1 MKKCFKKALSGIL
14 ASAMLFS
21 SVAFTPVSVS
31 AASMTAGGWFET
43 IYAEIPGLKD
53 TDVTAVSYSGTMSG
67 SLTGDDFEYLVRDD
81 SNGVRIDIPGLTAGT
96 YNLTVTTSSGTLTQN
111 NITVYEYDRAGFA
124 HKDNE
129 SSTSIGVGAYK
140 NDGTLK
146 DNAVVVYVTEENK
159 NTVQLPG
166 YEGDSYPKGI
176 GNILNYKS
184 EDANGVTGGG
194 KTDVIK
200 YFRENNIPLVVR
212 FLGTVEAGDENT
224 KGSAAPSENIL
235 GLTAYNSTTNGGTV
249 KDNGMVARIYKASNI
264 TFEGIG
270 TDATIDGWGFQ
281 VISQTGFVSENFEF
295 RNFTFTNTPEDAI
308 GLEGTASLSASPQ
321 SKEWLDTQSPIKNC
335 WVHNNTFETGY
346 CYNPAESD
354 KGEGDGSVDFKR
366 GYGYTL
372 SYNHFH
378 ENHKTNLVGS
388 SKQSIQYDV
397 TFHHNYYEGVWSR
410 QPLARH
416 ANIHIYN
423 SYFKNGE
430 NTSYIISPRAYSYI
444 FTEGNFF
451 DGCKNP
457 VDAESEGGGTVV
469 KSLNDNF
476 AGCTGNNYAQI
487 VDSKNTVISSTN
499 PYAGFEYS
507 SDMYDYTVTDAAQ
520 AKADCLAKAGAMPE
534 VANINMDPQ
543 PEAVISQYP
552 SSPIAL
558 PYEVDFTDA
567 TVVAA
572 IPNGQTTDY
581 NNALITPSAKL
592 ATSTG
597 MKIRDNGIVFTVNTD
612 VDITIALGSKSSYG
626 LDIVD
631 EYGVAVKHFDSSG
644 TVSGLEAGTYIIR
657 SGNVVKDAYVESIK
671 IVQNDPNGT
680 TVEVS
685 TQATTSS
692 SETTTK
698 SSSGGDGDTETT
710 TSSSTP
716 ISGSYM
722 MHEDAV
728 DASGDDIVAVKS
740 AIYDFTGTY
749 KNAEGTYNGITYD
762 KGYKMESS
770 TVIEVDAPSDG
781 TLQIVSAHAGNIKID
796 GTEYALTSSS
806 DTLTLT
812 EIPLTAG
819 NHKLSRGSSELW
831 IYLLNFIPDG
841 SDETTEVTTSSSS
854 GSDDTTVTT
863 TETTTEATTTAT
875 TEATT
880 EATTVATTEATTEST
895 TEAPEPV
902 DDVNITVGGG
912 SVNAGTIV
920 TVPVRVSG
928 LASLAN
934 YNFELSYDSSKLQAT
949 GVANG
954 DIIDVT
960 DDTFSYN
967 INEPG
972 VVKITAVNTE
982 EIASGDTLFNVTFTA
997 LEAGTTE
1004 ITLTVNE
1011 LFAEGSVS
1019 IGYNVSNG
1027 KVTVIDGSTPSTGIP
1042 GDVNKDGKVDAQD
1055 AAIVLK
1061 IVSGAITDT
1070 SAYDIAAAD
1079 CDGNAGITVLDAVWI
1094 LNNKSDGTVTNKDF
1108 YDFEDSPAVTKD
1120 GTSGITYTVSTS
1132 SSAAASD
1139 GLTAVA
1145 EIVDNNGSK
1154 ALYLNDQS
1162 ATDTVKATLP
1172 LTEISSGTA
1181 TYQVTL
1187 TPTVTGSKWTMVMF
1201 NGLKSDGTVGE
1212 VLGVRTSQDTGNPQ
1226 YGLRVSGSGEADVIS
1241 NVTTAANTP
1250 NTLTIVVDFDNDRAS
1265 ISVDGSDPVTVVGF
1279 TGNSITSMAFQT
1291 ATGVRSLYVDNAGLV
1306 SHEEGATEATTES
1319 TTAGGSDENTE
1330 TTTEAVVSGG
1340 SWTAGDAST
1349 PSWLNLN
1356 GASSTSNNNYNA
1368 FAQYNNG
1375 DAFANFVSISNG
1387 GEFTITPT
1395 SAGKIKVY
1403 IAANNNAAGKGTVT
1417 ATYADS
1423 TTATYSLPA
1432 RRDDAATPFELTVTA
1447 AQVGQPITFTVD
1459 YNSMLFKVEM

>member
-31 AASMTAGGWFET
+31 AASMTAGGWYET
-43 IYAEIPGLKD
+43 LYAEIPGISAA
-53 TDVTAVSYSGTMSG
+53 DVTSVTYSGTTSG
-67 SLTGDDFEYLVRDD
+67 SLSSYDLEYLVRDK
-81 SNGVRIDIPGLTAGT
+81 SGKVRIDVPGLSAGDNYSITVTAGGQT
-96 YNLTVTTSSGTLTQN
+96 YTQSGIQ
-111 NITVYEYDRAGFA
+111 VYEYDRTGYAHYDADKAGGSSA
-124 HKDNE
+124 EGVGGYKDNGE
-129 SSTSIGVGAYK
+129 
-140 NDGTLK
+140 LK
-146 DNAVVVYVTEENK
+146 DNAVVVYVTEDNK
-159 NTVQLPG
+159 NTVQVPG
-166 YEGDSYPKGI
+166 FESAEYPVGI
-176 GNILNYKS
+176 GNILNEKS
-184 EDANGVTGGG
+184 TDNGGTGDGTG
-194 KTDVIK
+194 RVSMLN
-200 YFRENNIPLVVR
+200 YLRENNIPLVIR
-212 FLGTVEAGDENT
+212 FVGTVTGGTADTNDT
-224 KGSAAPSENIL
+224 PPAENIL
-235 GLTAYNSTTNGGTV
+235 GLTAYNTTGNGGT
-249 KDNGMVARIYKASNI
+249 KGDNGMMARMYKSSQI
-264 TFEGIG
+264 TIEGIG
-270 TDATIDGWGFQ
+270 TDAVIDGWGFQ
-281 VISQTGFVSENFEF
+281 VIAQTDYNCESFEF
-295 RNFTFTNTPEDAI
+295 RNLHFVDTPEDAI
-308 GLEGTASLSASPQ
+308 GLEGTSSSSSNPQ
-321 SKEWLDTQSPIKNC
+321 SKEFITSPIKYS
-335 WVHNNTFETGY
+335 WVHNNTFEMGY
-346 CYNPAESD
+346 CKNPAQSD
-354 KGEGDGSVDFKR
+354 KAEGDGSVDFKR
-366 GYGYTL
+366 GYGYTM
-372 SYNHFH
+372 SYNHYRT
-378 ENHKTNLVGS
+378 NHKTNLIGS
-388 SKQSIQYDV
+388 SDDSIQYDV

-410 QPLARH
+410 QPLARQ

-423 SYFKNGE
+423 SYFLNGE
-430 NTSYIISPRAYSYI
+430 NTSYIISPRAHSYT
-444 FTEGNFF
+444 FSEANYY

-457 VDAESEGGGTVV
+457 VDTARGNAVV

-476 AGCTGNNYAQI
+476 AGCNGNNSATI
-487 VDSKNTVISSTN
+487 VSSKSEVVKSDN
-499 PYAGFEYS
+499 PYANFENS
-507 SDMYDYTVTDAAQ
+507 NDMYEYTVTDAAQ
-520 AKADCLAKAGAMPE
+520 AKADCLAKAGIMPE
-534 VANINMDPQ
+534 AGNINMDPQ
-543 PEAVISQYP
+543 PESVISQYP
-552 SSPIAL
+552 SNPIDL

-612 VDITIALGSKSSYG
+612 VDIAIALGSKSSYG
-626 LDIVD
+626 LDIID
-631 EYGVAVKHFDSSG
+631 EYGIAVKHFDSSG
-644 TVSGLEAGTYIIR
+644 TISGLEPGTYIIR

-680 TVEVS
+680 TVEVP

-710 TSSSTP
+710 TSSTP

-728 DASGDDIVAVKS
+728 DASGDDIAAVKS

-770 TVIEVDAPSDG
+770 TIIEVDAPSDG

-1042 GDVNKDGKVDAQD
+1042 GDVNKDGKVDAED

-1070 SAYDIAAAD
+1070 SAYDIEAAD

-1120 GTSGITYTVSTS
+1120 GTSGITYTVSTKS
-1132 SSAAASD
+1132 GSTSD

-1212 VLGVRTSQDTGNPQ
+1212 VLGIRTSQDTSNPQ

-1241 NVTTAANTP
+1241 NVTTAANTS
-1250 NTLTIVVDFDNDRAS
+1250 NTITIVVDFDNDRAS
-1265 ISVDGSDPVTVVGF
+1265 ISVDGSEAVTVVGF
-1279 TGNSITSMAFQT
+1279 TGNSISSMAFQT
-1291 ATGVRSLYVDNAGLV
+1291 ATGARSLYVDNAGLV

-1330 TTTEAVVSGG
+1330 TTTEAVVSGD

-1356 GASSTSNNNYNA
+1356 GASNISNKSYNA

-1375 DAFANFVSISNG
+1375 DVFANFAEIAADG
-1387 GEFTITPT
+1387 TFTITPT
-1395 SAGKIKVY
+1395 SAGTIKVY
-1403 IAANNNAAGKGTVT
+1403 ISANNNTAGKGTVT
-1417 ATYADS
+1417 ATYADN
-1423 TTATYSLPA
+1423 TTATYTLPG
-1432 RRDDAATPFELTVTA
+1432 RKDDAAAPFTLTVTA
-1447 AQVGQPITFTVD
+1447 AQVGQPITFTTS